1 MWARASTLA
10 EQTPAD
16 RNRYVDFLRALAI
29 SAVVLGHWVMAA
41 PYFDG
46 TAHMDHLL
54 DIQPWSRWLTW
65 FLQVMPIFFFVGG
78 YSNGVSW
85 DSAQRKQQPYGQ
97 WLEARLRRL
106 LGPAVPLVII
116 WTLLGVIGF
125 HTGVHPRMIQIGS
138 QVSLVPVWFLAIYFI
153 IVLLVPLTR
162 IAWQRAGWWSVITP
176 LALAILGDWV
186 YFNTEQQWWGW
197 FNYLFVWGGIHQL
210 GYAWQQG
217 RIGGLGVRITLACA
231 GLLLLVVLTQFG
243 PYPTSLVG
251 VPSQSLSN
259 TTPPKIT
266 LVALGLMQIGFFL
279 SIENSMR
286 EWLERGRV
294 WTATVLANG
303 FIMPIFIWH
312 STVMML
318 VIGACFWIAPSL
330 LGQTPGTLEWW
341 LFRSVWILAYAI
353 LLFLFLPVFLH
364 LEKLSM
370 GNKNKVTPLTAV
382 AVGGV
387 LFCAGLALLAK
398 GGVTGQGLWGIHWLA
413 VSLPVV
419 AGLLISLSARQQ
431 KHSDSQ

>member
-1 MWARASTLA
+1 MWARASALA

-176 LALAILGDWV
+176 LALAIIGDWV

-217 RIGGLGVRITLACA
+217 RFGGLGVCITLACT
-231 GLLLLVVLTQFG
+231 GMLLLAVLTQLG

-266 LVALGLMQIGFFL
+266 LIALGLMQIGFFL
-279 SIENSMR
+279 SIEDRMR
-286 EWLERGRV
+286 EWLKRGRV

-341 LFRSVWILAYAI
+341 LFRPLWILAYAI
-353 LLFLFLPVFLH
+353 ILFLFLPAFLH

-370 GNKNKVTPLTAV
+370 GSKDKITPLAAI

-413 VSLPVV
+413 VSLPVA
-419 AGLLISLSARQQ
+419 AGLLISLSAKQHKHTDRQ
-431 KHSDSQ
+431 